1 MRSSLRSSTGVLLDI
16 GSIRNG
22 GLELVI
28 TVPAIGHPT
37 AQNTFKDLI
46 PQIPR
51 TFPGTAVFDCQEGF
65 MMGLPTT
72 DAAVALSGTEHVIIP
87 LKLIRA
93 VIGKQGL
100 VLLGS
105 TWLGH

>member
-1 MRSSLRSSTGVLLDI
+1 MRSSTGVLLDI
-16 GSIRNG
+16 GSIRKG
-22 GLELVI
+22 GSELVI
-28 TVPAIGHPT
+28 TIPAIRHPT

-51 TFPGTAVFDCQEGF
+51 TLFGTAVFDCQEGF
-65 MMGLPTT
+65 VMGLPTT
-72 DAAVALSGTEHVIIP
+72 DATMALSGTEHIIIP

-93 VIGKQGL
+93 VIGEQGL